1 MIQLKN
7 EEQIEGIRKS
17 CRLLARLHEE
27 LRGYV
32 AAGMTTK
39 QVDEFCYSFIT
50 DHKGKPAFL
59 GYMGFPATACIS
71 VNEEI
76 IHGIP
81 GKRVLHSGDLVSIDL
96 GIDLGGY
103 FSDAA
108 QSIIVGE
115 GTAQVE
121 KLNRVTRECLDLAVS
136 QVKPGNRIS
145 DISRAVYSHAIKSG
159 YGVVKEYCGHG
170 VGLSQHEEPQIPN
183 YLSIGPNPRLRPGM
197 VLAIEPMINM
207 GSRHIKHL
215 DDGWTVVTR
224 DGKPSSHWEH
234 TVLVVEEGVEILTAL

>member
-7 EEQIEGIRKS
+7 DEQIDGIRKS
-17 CRLLARLHEE
+17 CKLLGALHED

-32 AAGMTTK
+32 KVGMTTK
-39 QVDEFCYSFIT
+39 QIDDHCYTFIK

-59 GYMGFPATACIS
+59 GYMGFPGTACLS

-81 GKRVLHSGDLVSIDL
+81 GSRIVNHGDLLSIDL

-115 GTAQVE
+115 GTTQLQ
-121 KLNRVTRECLDLAVS
+121 KLNRVTKECLYQAIS

-145 DISRAVYSHAIKSG
+145 NISKAVFSHATKNG

-183 YLSIGPNPRLRPGM
+183 YVSIGPNPRLKPGM
-197 VLAIEPMINM
+197 ILAIEPMINM

-215 DDGWTVVTR
+215 NDGWTVITR

-234 TVLVVEEGVEILTAL
+234 TVLVTEDGVEILTAL